1 MVKGTSTALITPFT
15 NDKID
20 FDALEKLLEFQL
32 NGGVNSLVVLGTT
45 GEPATMSR
53 EEKIS
58 VVQFVVDFVKGRL
71 PIIVGA
77 GSNSTSQAI
86 ENALLFTDLGA
97 DGLLMVTPYYNKCT
111 QAGLVAHFTKVAE
124 KISLPIILY
133 NVPGRT
139 GVNMLPDTFSTL
151 AEIDNIV
158 AVKEASGNMA
168 QVMDIFQKCGDR
180 IDVYSGEDGL
190 VVPMLAMGG
199 MGCISVMSN
208 VVPSLCVEMTRR
220 FFAGDIAGAAQLQ
233 CRLLPLVGSL
243 FCEVN
248 PIPAKAAVSAM
259 GFGQEHIRL
268 PLTPMEDANR
278 IKLFEHMKE
287 LGVEI

>member
-158 AVKEASGNMA
+158 AVKEASGNMEQIEEYIRLSRGKA
-168 QVMDIFQKCGDR
+168 DVISGD
-180 IDVYSGEDGL
+180 DGL
-190 VVPMLAMGG
+190 TVPIMLMGG
-199 MGCISVMSN
+199 SGVISVASN
-208 VVPSLCVEMTRR
+208 ILPKYVSDMTA
-220 FFAGDIAGAAQLQ
+220 FALNGECQRSADMQLK
-233 CRLLPLVGSL
+233 LLPLVRAL
-243 FCEVN
+243 FSEVN
-248 PIPAKAAVSAM
+248 PIPVKKGAELLGLCS
-259 GFGQEHIRL
+259 GELRL
-268 PLTPMEDANR
+268 PLT
-278 IKLFEHMKE
+278 E
-287 LGVEI
+287 LTEKNIPILEKVLKDFV